1 MRVPSRLTSSHR
13 PCMYPSFWN
22 KPKTVGISFAFGAVR
37 SSYRM
42 PTSSSRWYPTSW
54 QKLSETST
62 YLLSPSTT
70 VTYSSSYPKRVRL
83 RIGSTFGRFGF
94 TALRTKWDTL
104 SPSREEA
111 HVHEP
116 YGVVGEGR
124 RLLLIAQLR
133 QLGDACLIVI
143 DTGGNHVGSTFGTQQ
158 ISELA

>member
-1 MRVPSRLTSSHR
+1 MHVSELLEQTKDSRDIVRIRRSQVIVSHPNQFFTLVP
-13 PCMYPSFWN
+13 N
-22 KPKTVGISFAFGAVR
+22 KLAE
-37 SSYRM
+37 
-42 PTSSSRWYPTSW
+42 
-54 QKLSETST
+54 LSETST

-70 VTYSSSYPKRVRL
+70 VTYSSSYAKRVRL

>member
-1 MRVPSRLTSSHR
+1 M
-13 PCMYPSFWN
+13 
-22 KPKTVGISFAFGAVR
+22 GAVGHPAAVNAEVPR
-37 SSYRM
+37 RKPGREKGRAISNSLV
-42 PTSSSRWYPTSW
+42 SLAAFSNFS
-54 QKLSETST
+54 LS
-62 YLLSPSTT
+62 
-70 VTYSSSYPKRVRL
+70 KRVRL

-94 TALRTKWDTL
+94 TAHRTKWDTL

-143 DTGGNHVGSTFGTQQ
+143 DTGGNHVGSTFGT
-158 ISELA
+158 